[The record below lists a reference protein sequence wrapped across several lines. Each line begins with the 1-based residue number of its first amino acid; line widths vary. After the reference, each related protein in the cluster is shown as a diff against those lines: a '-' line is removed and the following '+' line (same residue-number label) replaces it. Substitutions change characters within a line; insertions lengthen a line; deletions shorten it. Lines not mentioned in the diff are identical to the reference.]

1 MHKVHVGTEQ
11 HNCLV
16 CSAHFEKDYYTSSIA
31 YQVVLPVTVAIKHYT
46 LLSGTYTALIGTSL
60 RGPPAV

>member
-16 CSAHFEKDYYTSSIA
+16 CSAHFEKDYYTTAIV
-31 YQVVLPVTVAIKHYT
+31 YQVVLPVKVMVKSYT
-46 LLSGTYTALIGTSL
+46 LLSGSYTALIGTSL